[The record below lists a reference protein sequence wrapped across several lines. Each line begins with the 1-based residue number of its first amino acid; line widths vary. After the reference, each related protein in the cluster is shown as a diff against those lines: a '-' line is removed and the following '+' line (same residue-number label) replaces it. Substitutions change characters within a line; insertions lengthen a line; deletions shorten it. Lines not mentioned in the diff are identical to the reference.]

1 MIYRRLSSV
10 IRYNRCLSLRSS
22 TAAFCTKASP
32 PPKTAVLMMNM
43 GGPAEESEVEP
54 FLRNL
59 FQDPDI
65 IELGGGKFQ
74 TWLGSV
80 ISKRRAPR
88 IIKQY
93 EEAGYSPQ
101 KKWTE
106 YQGQE
111 MCKLLDERLPDTAP
125 HKAYSCFR
133 YVHPDTDDVLRQLK
147 EDGVEKVIAFSQY
160 PQWSCTTTGSSMN
173 ELYRG
178 VKRHGMH
185 DRVSWSVI
193 DRWYSNSKYLQAV
206 CNRMKESILDLPEE
220 KRGKALF
227 VFSAHSVPM
236 KVVNKGDHYV
246 PEVCASVKMVME
258 KWKEMIGDIEGVD
271 TLNRHVISWQSKV
284 GFLPW
289 MAPQTTEMVKSL
301 GARGEKVVIVVPV
314 VFVSDHI
321 ETMFELGIEL
331 ADEAKE
337 AGIKDFLVT
346 GGQNNHADF
355 IDSLADVVVDHVKS
369 GERHSVVYTS
379 RCMNCKKPHCRLL
392 GSTEEFQLPQ
402 VVSAPESQRLRP
414 VMT

>member
-1 MIYRRLSSV
+1 MHQAR
-10 IRYNRCLSLRSS
+10 
-22 TAAFCTKASP
+22 AAFSTKTSHS
-32 PPKTAVLMMNM
+32 PKTAVLMMNM

-54 FLRNL
+54 FLKNL

-80 ISKRRAPR
+80 ISQRRAPR

-106 YQGQE
+106 YQGNE
-111 MCKLLDERLPDTAP
+111 MCKILDERLPGTAP
-125 HKAYSCFR
+125 HKAYPCYR
-133 YVHPDTDDVLRQLK
+133 YVHPNTDDVLRQLK

-178 VKRHGMH
+178 VKRHEMH
-185 DRVSWSVI
+185 DKLTWSVI
-193 DRWYSNSKYLQAV
+193 DRWYSHPKYLQAV
-206 CNRMKESILDLPEE
+206 CNRMKESIMSLPEE

-246 PEVCASVKMVME
+246 PEVCASVGMVMQ
-258 KWKEMIGDIEGVD
+258 KWKEMLGDIEGID
-271 TLNRHVISWQSKV
+271 SQSRHVVSWQSKV

-289 MAPQTTEMVKSL
+289 MAPQTTEMIKSL
-301 GARGEKVVIVVPV
+301 GARGEEVVIVVPI

-331 ADEAKE
+331 AEDAKE

-346 GGQNNHADF
+346 GGQNSHQDF
-355 IDSLADVVVDHVKS
+355 IDCLADVVVEHVNS
-369 GERHSVVYTS
+369 AERHSAVYTS
-379 RCMNCKKPHCRLL
+379 RCMKCKKPHCRLL
-392 GSTEEFQLPQ
+392 GSTEEFQRPQ
-402 VVSAPESQRLRP
+402 VIPAAEGQRLQP
-414 VMT
+414 AMM